1 MPFSSKRD
9 LTAMVFSSAHI
20 TSLGGRIPR
29 GLVMLSQKIE
39 KKVLDGQEEL
49 RAQPTRKS
57 TGRLGGRK
65 RERKGNE
72 VNDGHWGLMLVVT
85 LSRREQ

>member
-1 MPFSSKRD
+1 M
-9 LTAMVFSSAHI
+9 

-39 KKVLDGQEEL
+39 KKVLDGQGEL
-49 RAQPTRKS
+49 TAQPTRKS
-57 TGRLGGRK
+57 SGRLGEGK
-65 RERKGNE
+65 EKGNE
-72 VNDGHWGLMLVVT
+72 VNEGCWGLMLVVT

>member
-1 MPFSSKRD
+1 
-9 LTAMVFSSAHI
+9 MVFSSAHV

-39 KKVLDGQEEL
+39 KKVLDGQGEL

-57 TGRLGGRK
+57 TGQLAERK
-65 RERKGNE
+65 RERKGAE
-72 VNDGHWGLMLVVT
+72 VNEGCWGLMLVVT
-85 LSRREQ
+85 LPRREQ